1 MLRSKADFLLVRG
14 RYILDIE
21 IAIAL
26 VYYLKSLQGRYL
38 YEVGNDDLMSVP
50 SSDFWYEVG
59 IPSARTRM
67 WQLGRPTISEVRKS
81 EVGKFANKFR

>member
-1 MLRSKADFLLVRG
+1 MLRSNADFWLVRG

-26 VYYLKSLQGRYL
+26 VFYLKSLQGR

-50 SSDFWYEVG
+50 GSDFWYEVGNDDLMSVPGSDFWYEVG
-59 IPSARTRM
+59 IPLAHTM
-67 WQLGRPTISEVRKS
+67 M
-81 EVGKFANKFR
+81 VGI